1 MNEKTIVVLGA
12 GATKACGGPLTNEI
26 LPGAFQPRDEGKLPE
41 NARLDLSELERFLF
55 KNFGLSEDHSKKEN
69 NQDLYP
75 GLPMLLSLLDTAI
88 ERNQDYGPGWDAPK
102 VRSLRQLV
110 EHAVDQYIERETR
123 NADPYHQELV
133 RWLHRNGGLPNI
145 VSLNYDT
152 LADNALRATKPGH
165 FPDYGC
171 DITLPSEDE
180 GAESFGKL
188 FKLHGSLNWLY
199 CSACN
204 RLEVVTTETGVHQQ
218 AFSAA
223 GYPCSTKWG
232 DGSQCGARMRHIII
246 TPTHKKRY
254 GNPHITSVWLGA
266 ERALRAAER
275 AILIG
280 YSLPWDDI
288 EVIYLLQR
296 GLAHLR
302 DGKRITVV
310 EYADKDKP
318 KEIDKHEV
326 GKRYALIFGCD
337 IDWQPVGFR
346 KWLDSVKD
354 KNE

>member
-1 MNEKTIVVLGA
+1 MNEKTVVVLGA

-26 LPGAFQPRDEGKLPE
+26 LPGAFRPQDEGQLTKD
-41 NARLDLSELERFLF
+41 AGLDLSELERFLF
-55 KNFGLSEDHSKKEN
+55 NNFSLPKGHSKKRD

-88 ERNQDYGPGWDAPK
+88 ERNQDYGPGCNAPE
-102 VRSLRQLV
+102 VRELRQLV
-110 EHAVDQYIERETR
+110 EYAVYQYIKRTTR
-123 NADPYHQELV
+123 NAKPYHQELV
-133 RWLHRNGGLPNI
+133 TWLNRNGEEPSI

-152 LADNALRATKPGH
+152 LVDDALRATKPGH

-171 DITLPSEDE
+171 DLAPPAEHES
-180 GAESFGKL
+180 AESFGKL
-188 FKLHGSLNWLY
+188 FKIHGSLNWLY

-204 RLEVVTTETGVHQQ
+204 CLEAVAAKTGAHQQ

-223 GYPCSTKWG
+223 GYPCSTKRG
-232 DGSQCGARMRHIII
+232 GGSRCGARMRHIII

-280 YSLPWDDI
+280 YSLPWDDV

-296 GLAHLR
+296 GLAHLK
-302 DGKRITVV
+302 DGRQITVV
-310 EYADKDKP
+310 EHAGEDKP

-326 GKRYALIFGCD
+326 GKRYALIFGRD
-337 IDWQPVGFR
+337 IDWQPVGF
-346 KWLDSVKD
+346 KAWLDSVRG